1 MSFEKNT
8 FMKQFLF
15 ITTILFSI
23 ITGAQNPIEMVVS
36 DFDMIKSY
44 DLITVNLVKSSENKI
59 IISGR
64 DAQDV
69 EYVQKNGIL
78 KIRMRSEKI
87 FDGTETFVH
96 VYYKNLLTIDANEGS
111 VILSNELIEQ
121 DRLEI
126 KVQEGATVKAGLQ
139 VKNIDVRAVT
149 GGIVQLS
156 GQVEDQIIVVNTGG
170 IVENA
175 NLRSDYTKV
184 KVQAGGEVEVFASQ
198 TADVNVRAGGD
209 VLVYGNPKNVKK
221 KTLFGGRIK
230 IMDKD

>member
-1 MSFEKNT
+1 MKRLLLATT
-8 FMKQFLF
+8 FFL
-15 ITTILFSI
+15 SI
-23 ITGAQNPIEMVVS
+23 ISGAQNPIEMVVS

-44 DLITVNLVKSSENKI
+44 DLITVNLVKSTENKI

-96 VYYKNLLTIDANEGS
+96 VYYKELSTIDANEGS

-126 KVQEGATVKAGLQ
+126 KVQEGATVKAGLK
-139 VKNIDVRAVT
+139 VKNLDVRAVT

-156 GQVEDQIIVVNTGG
+156 GQVEDQILVVNTGG

-175 NLRSDYTKV
+175 KLRTDYTKV
-184 KVQAGGEVEVFASQ
+184 KVQAGGEVELYAIQ
-198 TADVNVRAGGD
+198 TVDIKVQAGGD
-209 VLVYGNPKNVKK
+209 VIVYGNPKNVKQ

-230 IMDKD
+230 IIDKD

>member
-1 MSFEKNT
+1 
-8 FMKQFLF
+8 MKRLLL
-15 ITTILFSI
+15 TASILFSI
-23 ITGAQNPIEMVVS
+23 IVGAQNPIETVVS

-44 DLITVNLVKSSENKI
+44 DLITVNLVKSTENKI

-96 VYYKNLLTIDANEGS
+96 VYYKELVTIDANEGS
-111 VILSNELIEQ
+111 IILSNELIEQ

-126 KVQEGATVKAGLQ
+126 KVQEGATVKAGLK
-139 VKNIDVRAVT
+139 VRNLDIRAVT

-156 GQVEDQIIVVNTGG
+156 GQVQDQIVVVNTGG

-175 NLRSDYTKV
+175 KLKTDYSKV
-184 KVQAGGEVEVFASQ
+184 KVQAGGEVEVNASQ
-198 TADVNVRAGGD
+198 TVDINVRAGGD
-209 VLVYGNPKNVKK
+209 VMVYGNPNSVKK
-221 KTLFGGRIK
+221 KTLFGGRIT
-230 IMDKD
+230 IMDED